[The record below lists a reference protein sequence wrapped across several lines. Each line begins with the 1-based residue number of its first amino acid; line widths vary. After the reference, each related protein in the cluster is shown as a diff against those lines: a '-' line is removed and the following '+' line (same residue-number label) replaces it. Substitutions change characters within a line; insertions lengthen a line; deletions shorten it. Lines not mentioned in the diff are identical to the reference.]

1 MKKLIV
7 LLIVLLI
14 TLSGCST
21 GKKSNDRIY
30 RILNRNSDW
39 ECSESLCSTVEL
51 NVLGDPDIVFGLE
64 SGYFYFKLF
73 KNEDDDS
80 WTFAAVYIYSED
92 KIELCDST
100 LIVCPRYSCT
110 EDDYIL
116 YCDDD
121 FVIDNYNTRILGVIS
136 LIKSDL
142 D

>member
-39 ECSESLCSTVEL
+39 ECSESSCSTVKL
-51 NVLGDPDIVFGLE
+51 NGLGDPDIVFNQETGI
-64 SGYFYFKLF
+64 FYFKLF
-73 KNEDDDS
+73 VDEDS
-80 WTFAAVYIYSED
+80 WAFTAVYIYSED
-92 KIELCDST
+92 KIELCDFLT
-100 LIVCPRYSCT
+100 IECPRYSCT